1 MIDTWVK
8 LDSVMLSERRACL
21 IYVRSYDFINFCC
34 GTITDYRNLIENW
47 GQESVRATVL
57 NLLKRKYKN
66 AEHWTI
72 THFIY
77 SAERC
82 CIIVHAEHP
91 SFPIV
96 ALGEESPEIDDTH
109 LIE

>member
-1 MIDTWVK
+1 MIDTWIN
-8 LDSVMLSERRACL
+8 LDSIMHSERRACL
-21 IYVRSYDFINFCC
+21 IYIKPYDFINFGC
-34 GTITDYRNLIENW
+34 GTFEDYKALLENW
-47 GQESVRATVL
+47 GREVVRSAVL
-57 NLLKRKYKN
+57 DLLKRKYKN

-82 CIIVHAEHP
+82 CIMVHAEHP
-91 SFPIV
+91 SFPVV
-96 ALGEESPEIDDTH
+96 ALGDESPEIDDTH